1 MRRRLLLP
9 LAALAAAA
17 LVAGPA
23 AAAPPNPPNDPEFPR
38 QTGLIAIKAPEAWAN
53 GTGSGVG
60 VAVVSSGIAKAH
72 PDLSAKTDGGL
83 DATGTEATTDTSGRG
98 THLAGIV
105 AATTHNE
112 RGIAGVAPDARLL
125 PFKAFVSD
133 DDVEAVRFQAALEG
147 VPASGAKV
155 VLVDIPEGF
164 PDDGI
169 AALAESLRNLASSGI
184 SVVVGARS
192 GVALGGAGL
201 SVGTAALGEQGVAA
215 PGRNVISTTVTTIPT
230 QYGYGARS
238 GTGQAAAHAAGAVA
252 ILRGLG
258 ANASQA
264 ADVLRSTKTGSGV
277 IDVAAAVAVYTKPP
291 PPPPTTTTT
300 TKKPAAPA
308 TTAPPGP
315 APGAPAVRPG
325 IGDIGGVSG
334 PVLEDQAEPGE
345 GEEAIVPPGADEFAD
360 SGSEGGGSIIPGGS
374 LDDRPLAL
382 LAVGFGLLAGVG
394 GGLSVTL
401 RRLADAAV

>member
-1 MRRRLLLP
+1 MGRRLLLP
-9 LAALAAAA
+9 LVALAAAA

-23 AAAPPNPPNDPEFPR
+23 AAAPPNPPNDPDFPK
-38 QTGLIAIKAPEAWAN
+38 QTGLIAIKAPEAWAS

-72 PDLSAKTDGGL
+72 PDLNAKTGGGL

-105 AATTHNE
+105 AAATHNE
-112 RGIAGVAPDARLL
+112 EGIAGVAPDARLL
-125 PFKAFVSD
+125 PFKAFASD
-133 DDVEAVRFQAALEG
+133 DDVDSAKFQTALQG

-164 PDDGI
+164 PDGDI

-192 GVALGGAGL
+192 GLALGGAGL
-201 SVGTAALGEQGVAA
+201 SVGTAATGDGVAA
-215 PGRNVISTTVTTIPT
+215 PGRNVLSTTVTTIPT
-230 QYGYGARS
+230 QRPYGARS
-238 GTGQAAAHAAGAVA
+238 GSGQAAAHAAGAVA

-258 ANASQA
+258 ASATQA
-264 ADVLRSTKTGSGV
+264 AELLRSTKTGAGV
-277 IDVAAAVAVYTKPP
+277 IDVAAAVAAYAKPP
-291 PPPPTTTTT
+291 PPAPTTTST

-308 TTAPPGP
+308 TTAPASP

-325 IGDIGGVSG
+325 IGDIGGITG
-334 PVLEDQAEPGE
+334 TVLEDEAEPGE

-401 RRLADAAV
+401 RRLADAPL